1 VQGVSRRGPIDFAAV
16 NCAALPRLPELVQRW
31 LPDGYRRGDE
41 WVARNPRRSDRRPGS
56 FKINLRTGR
65 WADFAIGVTG
75 GDPVSLAAYLAGIGQ
90 VHAAHSLAAM
100 LGVGRG

>member
-1 VQGVSRRGPIDFAAV
+1 MSGGVPIDFRCRELRRTASASRPGGAVAARGI
-16 NCAALPRLPELVQRW
+16 PS
-31 LPDGYRRGDE
+31 GDE

-56 FKINLRTGR
+56 FKVNLRTRR

-75 GDPVSLAAYLAGIGQ
+75 GDPVSSAAYLAGIGQ
-90 VHAAHSLAAM
+90 AHAARSLAVM